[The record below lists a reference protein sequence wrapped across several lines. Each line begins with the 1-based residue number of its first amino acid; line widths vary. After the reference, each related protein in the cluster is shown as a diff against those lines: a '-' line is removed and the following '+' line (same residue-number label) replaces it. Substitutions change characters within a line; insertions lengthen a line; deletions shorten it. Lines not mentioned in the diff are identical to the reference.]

1 MAIDKAQMAGDAK
14 RLMLVKD
21 HSGSAGQSLVEFTLI
36 LPLIFLLILNAVNFG
51 GFLFAWITIA
61 NGARA
66 GAEYMSQ
73 GTASI
78 GAPAAPTAAQV
89 TTLVTNDISSLMN
102 RSSLIVRV
110 CTNNSGTIACTGSG
124 SQTPPADPDPSSY
137 VLGSVDVTYTFQPFM
152 SAWNFAGLGIYL
164 TLPRTTI
171 HQRAVMR
178 VLQ

>member
-1 MAIDKAQMAGDAK
+1 MAGDAK

-110 CTNNSGTIACTGSG
+110 CTNNS
-124 SQTPPADPDPSSY
+124 
-137 VLGSVDVTYTFQPFM
+137 
-152 SAWNFAGLGIYL
+152 
-164 TLPRTTI
+164 
-171 HQRAVMR
+171 
-178 VLQ
+178 